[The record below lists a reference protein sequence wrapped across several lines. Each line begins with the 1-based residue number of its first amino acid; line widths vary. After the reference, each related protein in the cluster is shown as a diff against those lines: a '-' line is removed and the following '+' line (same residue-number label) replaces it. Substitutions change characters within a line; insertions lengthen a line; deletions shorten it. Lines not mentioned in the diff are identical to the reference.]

1 MCLDFITREKLII
14 ISLRITAG
22 IQVAAKY
29 TKNQRMRYN
38 NATQING
45 GHNIDAY
52 YDAIKQDAQLLGWI
66 SVIITLRS
74 QNILQ

>member
-29 TKNQRMRYN
+29 TKSQRMRYN
-38 NATQING
+38 NA
-45 GHNIDAY
+45 
-52 YDAIKQDAQLLGWI
+52 
-66 SVIITLRS
+66 ITGLEAADS
-74 QNILQ
+74 IE